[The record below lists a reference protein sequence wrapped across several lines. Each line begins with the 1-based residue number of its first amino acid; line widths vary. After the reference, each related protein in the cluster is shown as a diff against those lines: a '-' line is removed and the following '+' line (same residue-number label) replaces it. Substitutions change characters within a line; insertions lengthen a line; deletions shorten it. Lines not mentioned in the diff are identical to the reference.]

1 MTLPG
6 AGTGVLFF
14 LTPQWDKLIE
24 LDVRIQIKYLL
35 YNLNCKTKKKY
46 LILHEEHLSIYYL
59 RGDRY

>member
-24 LDVRIQIKYLL
+24 LDVRIQIKYLSIIQFKL
-35 YNLNCKTKKKY
+35 QN
-46 LILHEEHLSIYYL
+46 EEKVP
-59 RGDRY
+59 DPA